1 MHVSLKWL
9 RSVEPGYTVTVLRF
23 AFVIVW
29 VALTSL
35 ACAEREHVMTW
46 DEAVPTESTKRLRVE
61 KRNEA
66 NRTKTIS
73 RGPIPVGDDSFG
85 GDGQP
90 SAIRTPAGIQIDR
103 AITDFRARRAA
114 SAKLPRTHPNHSE
127 GWLQL
132 LSAIDDACTVAPTAD
147 DLSAFVRARV
157 VIEVEHQ
164 RDVSRK
170 RVLPADID
178 KRVSRSIG
186 GIDSRVAELKLILPD
201 GGGIMSPLVRKRGTT
216 LVLYTPVE
224 NPVISSP
231 FGPRTD
237 PLHGATRFHAGLD
250 FAQPAGS
257 TIFASAE
264 GYVIYAGWQGGYG
277 RHVVIDHGDGVRTHY
292 SHMETIVVKAGARVR
307 AGDPIGAV
315 GETGRATG
323 PHLHFAVTNQDGQFL
338 DPAAVL
344 DNPHAFAPAKA
355 PRVAGRMS
363 SR

>member
-1 MHVSLKWL
+1 VRILILSMAIA
-9 RSVEPGYTVTVLRF
+9 T
-23 AFVIVW
+23 
-29 VALTSL
+29 TSL
-35 ACAEREHVMTW
+35 GCAERQRVMTW
-46 DEAVPTESTKRLRVE
+46 DEAVPTESTKRMTVRQ
-61 KRNEA
+61 KDDG
-66 NRTKTIS
+66 NRTRTIS
-73 RGPIPVGDDSFG
+73 RGPIPSADDSFG

-103 AITDFRARRAA
+103 AISDFRARRAA
-114 SAKLPRTHPNHSE
+114 SEKLPRTNTSHSE
-127 GWLQL
+127 NWLVL

-164 RDVSRK
+164 RDVSLK

-178 KRVSRSIG
+178 KRVARSIG
-186 GIDSRVAELKLILPD
+186 GIDSRVAELKLVLPD

-216 LVLYTPVE
+216 LVLYTPVSD
-224 NPVISSP
+224 PIISSP

-277 RHVVIDHGDGVRTHY
+277 RHVVIDHGDGIRTHY
-292 SHMETIVVKAGARVR
+292 SHMETIVVKPGARVR

-338 DPAAVL
+338 DPATVL
-344 DNPHAFAPAKA
+344 DNPSAFKTEKKP
-355 PRVAGRMS
+355 PRVAGRS
-363 SR
+363 HR